1 MGLLG
6 CHLDEPW
13 QSNPAGLQQLVQ
25 LGQTASMTTE
35 SLLHAFVE
43 FRVLTSSF
51 FVNMTVDLT
60 TNYFTAMSMQRDLSQ
75 CKA

>member
-35 SLLHAFVE
+35 FAACICGIQSSNFLF
-43 FRVLTSSF
+43 FRKYDCRSDNELF
-51 FVNMTVDLT
+51 HGNVN
-60 TNYFTAMSMQRDLSQ
+60 AERSQSM
-75 CKA
+75 